1 MIKGQRRSVISGL
14 GLWAALCLGAAVQA
28 QTVADPYA
36 NVGLNSRDADIRG
49 IVECRDDLEL
59 SFPVSGLIEETLVTE
74 GQVVAQGDTL
84 MRLDQQIERIEVDR
98 RRTLWESRAE
108 LAAAE
113 ARADVTQ
120 QQLAAGKKVY
130 DAARGISLEDLQDRQ
145 LSAELAKSELAR
157 LTTQKQI
164 EELDYQTAQESLKR
178 RTLSATAVGIIS
190 EIHRRT
196 GESAQA
202 NDPVLQL
209 CDISELYFVANVPV
223 QRAEQIAQEH
233 SVTLHNIGRNMDF
246 AGVVSFVSPVVD
258 PATGLRRIKVKVMDP
273 PAWLSPG
280 TSAVLTLDP
289 N

>member
-1 MIKGQRRSVISGL
+1 MTVKCRLLNVSL
-14 GLWAALCLGAAVQA
+14 FGLWAFLSFGSAVWA

-36 NVGLNSRDADIRG
+36 SVGLNSRDADIRG

-74 GQVVAQGDTL
+74 GQVVTRGDIL

-108 LAAAE
+108 LSAAE
-113 ARADVTQ
+113 ARADVTDR
-120 QQLAAGKKVY
+120 QLAAGKKVY
-130 DAARGISLEDLQDRQ
+130 DAAGGISLEDLQNRQ
-145 LSAELAKSELAR
+145 LSAELAKSELGR

-164 EELDYQTAQESLKR
+164 EELDFQTAQESLRR
-178 RTLSATAVGIIS
+178 RTLSATTVGIIS
-190 EIHRRT
+190 KVHRRT

-223 QRAEQIAQEH
+223 QRAEQIAQEQ
-233 SVTLHNIGRNMDF
+233 SVTLHNVGRNIDF
-246 AGVVSFVSPVVD
+246 AGAVSFVSPVVD
-258 PATGLRRIKVKVMDP
+258 PATGLRRIKIKVTEP
-273 PAWLSPG
+273 PLWLSPG
-280 TSAVLTLDP
+280 TSAVLTVTP
-289 N
+289 K